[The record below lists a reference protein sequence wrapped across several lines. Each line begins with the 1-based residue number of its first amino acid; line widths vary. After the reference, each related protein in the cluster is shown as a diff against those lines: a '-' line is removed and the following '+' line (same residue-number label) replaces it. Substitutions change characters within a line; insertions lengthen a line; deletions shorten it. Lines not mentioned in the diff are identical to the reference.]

1 VIGFFPEERMMA
13 MPENDTHMAE
23 ALYVSRSRT
32 YRGFLHMTRWFVIHA
47 ALILFGLLLFSFQE
61 GASGGFIF
69 IAAGV
74 AALAYGMG
82 TTARAV
88 AKPVPNPRATERL
101 QPYRQA
107 AE

>member
-1 VIGFFPEERMMA
+1 MMT
-13 MPENDTHMAE
+13 MPHNDTDKAE
-23 ALYVSRSRT
+23 ELYASRRRT

-47 ALILFGLLLFSFQE
+47 ALILFGLLLFRFQE

-88 AKPVPNPRATERL
+88 AKPARDSHAEE
-101 QPYRQA
+101 QPPLYRQA

>member
-1 VIGFFPEERMMA
+1 MMA
-13 MPENDTHMAE
+13 MPRNDTDMAE
-23 ALYVSRSRT
+23 ELYASRWRT
-32 YRGFLHMTRWFVIHA
+32 YRGFLHMARWFVIHS
-47 ALILFGLLLFSFQE
+47 ALILFGLLLFRFQE

-88 AKPVPNPRATERL
+88 AKPVPKPHAAERP

>member
-1 VIGFFPEERMMA
+1 
-13 MPENDTHMAE
+13 
-23 ALYVSRSRT
+23 L
-32 YRGFLHMTRWFVIHA
+32 TRWFVIHA
-47 ALILFGLLLFSFQE
+47 ALILFGLLLFRFQE

-82 TTARAV
+82 TTGRAV
-88 AKPVPNPRATERL
+88 ARPSAEPRAAERS
-101 QPYRQA
+101 QPYREA